1 MAQNITIPPAS
12 SQTLIPSNLEF
23 QFTASQSCTLCFGTP
38 STAGTFS
45 QIAGKTIQCS
55 AGQVYGPYPIPS
67 NTGDQIPYNTSA
79 PSSICNP
86 LGLGDTGHVI
96 VVGSG
101 AKKRSKKKAKKATA
115 KKKSAAKKAAS
126 KTAPRRKPAP
136 GKKAAK
142 KATKTSA
149 SKTAKKAAKKKST
162 KKKSAK
168 KSRR

>member
-12 SQTLIPSNLEF
+12 NQTLIPSNLEF

-38 STAGTFS
+38 SRAGTFS
-45 QIAGKTIQCS
+45 QIAGKTMQCS
-55 AGQVYGPYPIPS
+55 AGQVYGPYPIPA

-86 LGLGDTGHVI
+86 LGLGDTGRVI

-101 AKKRSKKKAKKATA
+101 AKKRSKKKAKKAPA
-115 KKKSAAKKAAS
+115 KKKSAAKKAPS
-126 KTAPRRKPAP
+126 KTAPRRKPA
-136 GKKAAK
+136 KKAGKTTK
-142 KATKTSA
+142 KSP